1 MEMPL
6 IFAFELAVL
15 YLAGSYAMSRLAG
28 LPYWCSGPW
37 SWGLLPPGASGRGPS
52 RGRPLLGVPPY
63 GGEVRAFLTAAGKK
77 ITRSSSP
84 RGLFGVSMIGMGDLL
99 VTTKLCVPRVPSS
112 LIARP
117 QLIKELQTTTGRKL
131 TLVSA
136 AAGFGKTTLLGE
148 WLVRL
153 RCRSEGP
160 FAWVSLDQSDNDLT
174 RFLFYLIAALRTAEV
189 EIGEGVAASLRS
201 PEPPRVEAVVGAVVN
216 ELAALAVEVVIV
228 FDDYHTIDEE
238 DIHRAVA
245 FLLEHLPPNVHL
257 VISSRTEPPLPLAR
271 LRARGQLAELRAADL
286 RFTLGEAAAF
296 LDKVTGSDL
305 PREDVAA
312 LQERTE
318 GWAAG
323 LQLAAL
329 SMRGYDDP
337 SDFVGAFSGSHR
349 HVLDYLAEEV
359 LDRQPE
365 RVRTFLLSTCVL
377 DSMTGPLC
385 DSVTG
390 RSDGQEMLE
399 ELERG
404 NLFLIP
410 LDAERR
416 WFRYH
421 HLFSDFLK
429 HRLEREEPG
438 RVGELHSKASC
449 WYEHHGWTREAIGH
463 ALAAEDYE
471 RAARL
476 VEEAAGGVWR
486 RGEVATLSAWLQS
499 LPEEAK
505 RRRPRLLLEHATALM
520 WGGQLEGIEP
530 LLQEAERAIGDAEE
544 GSEKD
549 FSDVDGEDCR
559 RLLGRAVA
567 IRSWCARHLVDTRG
581 SIEFARRALD
591 LLPEGDLDLRSFAA
605 LCMGAAYWGAAGTA
619 NLQAASAAY
628 AESARLA
635 RAAGNAHVFLAA
647 TQDEARIQMERG
659 RLRIA
664 EEVLWGSLRFA
675 EERGRTSLPAT
686 GLVRAAMGELLYERN
701 DLCEAELWLTEGV
714 ELTLRTGEIIFS
726 IRGHIALSRAKWAR
740 GDANGALSVAQG
752 AQRLAQESGV
762 GRAVVEAAVWKAR
775 LHLVRG
781 ELPSAASEQERA
793 TAVSEVAPT
802 AREYE
807 RIGLARLLLARDAPE
822 VAARLLEETREVAEA
837 AGRIGNVIGIL
848 ALEALALWSLGRKDC
863 AIVRLARSLSL
874 AEPEGYVRTFVDQGP
889 PMALLLSEM
898 LEIQSKAAK
907 EPMKR
912 VSKHYLRKLLAAL
925 ENATGNAALPGA
937 KLPEP
942 LSEREREVLALVVA
956 GKTNVQV
963 ASELFVAPSTIKTHV
978 KNVYK
983 KLGVHNRPQ
992 AVSRARELELI

>member
-1 MEMPL
+1 
-6 IFAFELAVL
+6 
-15 YLAGSYAMSRLAG
+15 
-28 LPYWCSGPW
+28 
-37 SWGLLPPGASGRGPS
+37 
-52 RGRPLLGVPPY
+52 
-63 GGEVRAFLTAAGKK
+63 
-77 ITRSSSP
+77 
-84 RGLFGVSMIGMGDLL
+84 MIRMGDLL
-99 VTTKLCVPRVPSS
+99 VTTKLCVPRVPSN

-117 QLIKELQTTTGRKL
+117 QLIKELQTTAGRKL
-131 TLVSA
+131 TLISA
-136 AAGFGKTTLLGE
+136 PAGFGKTTLLGE
-148 WLVRL
+148 WIARL
-153 RCRSEGP
+153 HCDSGGP

-174 RFLFYLIAALRTAEV
+174 RFLSYLIAALRIADV

-201 PEPPRVEAVVGAVVN
+201 PEPPRVEAVVGTVVN
-216 ELAALAVEVVIV
+216 ELAAVAAEVVVV

-238 DIHRAVA
+238 DVHRAVA

-257 VISSRTEPPLPLAR
+257 VISSRTKPPLPLAR

-305 PREDVAA
+305 PRQDVAA

-318 GWAAG
+318 GWVAG

-349 HVLDYLAEEV
+349 HILDYLAEEV
-359 LDRQPE
+359 LDRQSE
-365 RVRTFLLSTCVL
+365 CVRTFLLSTCVL
-377 DSMTGPLC
+377 DRMTGPLC
-385 DSVTG
+385 DSLTG

-429 HRLEREEPG
+429 DRLERGEPG
-438 RVGELHSKASC
+438 RVDELHRRASC
-449 WYEHHGWTREAIGH
+449 WYEHHGWAREAIGH

-486 RGEVATLSAWLQS
+486 RGEVATLSGWLQA

-505 RRRPRLLLEHATALM
+505 RRPRLLLEHATALM

-530 LLQEAERAIGDAEE
+530 LLQEAERAVGDAEE
-544 GSEKD
+544 GSEKN
-549 FSDVDGEDCR
+549 FSDADGEDRR
-559 RLLGRAVA
+559 RLLGRAAA
-567 IRSWCARHLVDTRG
+567 IRSWRARHLVDTRG

-628 AESARLA
+628 AESARLG
-635 RAAGNAHVFLAA
+635 RAAENAHVFLAA

-664 EEVLWGSLRFA
+664 EGVLREALRFA
-675 EERGRTSLPAT
+675 EERACTSLPAT

-701 DLCEAELWLTEGV
+701 DLCEAELWLIEGL

-726 IRGHIALSRAKWAR
+726 IRGHIALSRAKWAL
-740 GDANGALSVAQG
+740 GDTNGALSVAQG

-762 GRAVVEAAVWKAR
+762 GRAVVEASVWKAR
-775 LHLVRG
+775 LHLARG
-781 ELPSAASEQERA
+781 ELSSATLEQERA
-793 TAVSEVAPT
+793 TGVGEVAPT

-822 VAARLLEETREVAEA
+822 VAARLLEETREDAEA

-848 ALEALALWSLGRKDC
+848 ALEALALWSQGKKDC

-874 AEPEGYVRTFVDQGP
+874 AEPEGYTRTFVDQGP
-889 PMALLLSEM
+889 PMTVLLSEM
-898 LEIQSKAAK
+898 LEEQSKAAK
-907 EPMKR
+907 EPKKR
-912 VSKHYLRKLLAAL
+912 VSNHYLRKLLAAL
-925 ENATGNAALPGA
+925 ENAAGKAALPDA
-937 KLPEP
+937 RLPEP
-942 LSEREREVLALVVA
+942 LSEREREVLALVVT

-992 AVSRARELELI
+992 AILRARELELI